1 MLIAG
6 ITGCGGTGSPGLGPV
21 SIVLLLKNASFML
34 GGATARASESHAA
47 HAARLL
53 GNYTTT
59 LAATDFVL

>member
-6 ITGCGGTGSPGLGPV
+6 TADCGGAGSPELGPV
-21 SIVLLLKNASFML
+21 SIVVLLKNAGFML
-34 GGATARASESHAA
+34 GGAMARASESHAA
-47 HAARLL
+47 HTARLL